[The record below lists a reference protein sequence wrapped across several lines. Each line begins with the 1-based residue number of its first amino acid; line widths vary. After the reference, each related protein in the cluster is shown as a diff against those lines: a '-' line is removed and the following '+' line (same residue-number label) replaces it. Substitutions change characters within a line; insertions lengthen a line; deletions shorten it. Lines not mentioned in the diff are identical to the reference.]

1 MIERIIDKRPHDL
14 GGGFQVGRVLPFH
27 ARRTVGPYIFFDHM
41 GPVDF
46 APGISRQLD
55 VRPHPHIGLA
65 TVTYLYDGAI
75 THRDSLGFHQEIR
88 PGEVNWMVAGR
99 GITHS
104 ERFEQARAHGA
115 HIHGIQAWV
124 ALPEEDEEMEPAFWH
139 HEGAELPTWTEPGI
153 RGRLIAGTAEGMTA
167 AVKVN
172 SPQFYMHWEM
182 DAGAMRVLPAE
193 YEERAIYVAAGS
205 AELDGI
211 LLHAGQMAVFEPGRD
226 IPVMTPGEAAT
237 LMALGGAPIGQRF
250 LFWNFVSSSKDR
262 LEQAKEDWR
271 QQRMKLPVGDDLEFA
286 PLPEERKA

>member
-104 ERFEQARAHGA
+104 ERFEQARARGA

-226 IPVMTPGEAAT
+226 IPVRTPGEAAT